1 MAYLISCGKLDIKHI
16 IFPIIAI
23 IVLIIQNY
31 LLYKTKILLKLSIQH
46 FIKIIIKSIGK
57 SLTIIPILIFKK
69 EINYSNEINPI
80 EENKK
85 NKNKKY
91 AAKFNEIS
99 NINKKKKYYVISFN
113 MIINCLFDILG
124 SYIKYESDK
133 FYSFWILDIIYIGY
147 FHILY

>member
-31 LLYKTKILLKLSIQH
+31 LLYKTKILRKLSIQH

-80 EENKK
+80 EENRK

-99 NINKKKKYYVISFN
+99 KINKKKN
-113 MIINCLFDILG
+113 IIC
-124 SYIKYESDK
+124 
-133 FYSFWILDIIYIGY
+133 Y
-147 FHILY
+147 FF